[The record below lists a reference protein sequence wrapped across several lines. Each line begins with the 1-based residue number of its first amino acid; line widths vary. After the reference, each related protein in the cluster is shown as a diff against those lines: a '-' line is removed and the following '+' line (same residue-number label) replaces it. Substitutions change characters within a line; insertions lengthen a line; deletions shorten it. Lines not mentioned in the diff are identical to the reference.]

1 MVIKVMKVLIIPPVV
16 MDSGAGIA
24 RQISSDSVSSINSL
38 SSACSMT
45 SQQSAATDGEGRK
58 GAKNSKKKGWVSV
71 VFCCCGCHL
80 TSSGYAVGCVCVLC
94 VCV

>member
-58 GAKNSKKKGWVSV
+58 GAKNSKKKGPE
-71 VFCCCGCHL
+71 FAKNFE
-80 TSSGYAVGCVCVLC
+80 TVLPDAFGNAAK
-94 VCV
+94 